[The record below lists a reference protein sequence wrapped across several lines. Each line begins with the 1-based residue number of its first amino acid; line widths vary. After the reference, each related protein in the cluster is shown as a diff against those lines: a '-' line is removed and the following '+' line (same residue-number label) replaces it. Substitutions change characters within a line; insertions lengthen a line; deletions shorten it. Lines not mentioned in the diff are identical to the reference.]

1 MAAWEIPWT
10 EKPGGYSPW
19 GRKKTGMTERLNHY
33 RLMIV
38 CDEVRLCVLLTS
50 SFLSYDA

>member
-10 EKPGGYSPW
+10 EKPGGDSPW
-19 GRKKTGMTERLNHY
+19 GHKKTGMTERLNHY
-33 RLMIV
+33 RHMIV